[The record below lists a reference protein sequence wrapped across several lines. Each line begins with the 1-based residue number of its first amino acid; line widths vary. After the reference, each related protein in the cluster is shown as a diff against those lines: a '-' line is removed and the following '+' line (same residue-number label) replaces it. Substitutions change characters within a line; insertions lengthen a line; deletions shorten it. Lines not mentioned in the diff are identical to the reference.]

1 MEFYINQARA
11 FLINSDQARVFL
23 MNSGSPDYILT
34 SNRDC
39 MDLSVQYYLLP
50 RNCHPKAASP
60 VPTASQRLPPT
71 GCLDLSV
78 QYKLPPKAC
87 QSNTSSQIN
96 THCHPQTCSHR
107 LPTRVS
113 QSNINCHP
121 QVATHRLPGFFSPI
135 PTATHRMPNQLSAR
149 TSQSNI
155 NCHQQTEPQPAS

>member
-1 MEFYINQARA
+1 
-11 FLINSDQARVFL
+11 
-23 MNSGSPDYILT
+23 
-34 SNRDC
+34 

-121 QVATHRLPGFFSPI
+121 QVATHRLPPTDCQDFSVQYQLPPTECQTKCQPGLLSPI
-135 PTATHRMPNQLSAR
+135 SIATNKLSHSLPASF
-149 TSQSNI
+149 SQSNT
-155 NCHQQTEPQPAS
+155 NCHSKTKGCLNFSA